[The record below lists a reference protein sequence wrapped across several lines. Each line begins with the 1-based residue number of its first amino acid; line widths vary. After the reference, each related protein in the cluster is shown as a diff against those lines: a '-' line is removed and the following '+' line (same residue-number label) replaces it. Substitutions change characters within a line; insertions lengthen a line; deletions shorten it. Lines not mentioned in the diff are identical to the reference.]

1 MADKD
6 ILEFVQSSKNINGAD
21 SNDKNRMNN
30 AAHVPTSSEIRG
42 ILKTLG
48 KRHPRALNG
57 LWKTVQEEWSKIC
70 MTVQRKKFIFMKIR
84 ARAIAKN
91 HGYQIKANYQ
101 KKLVVGKQQIFD
113 DFFQHFWPYIG
124 NNTANVV
131 FQMVK
136 RLWHPHRPMTLHSP
150 TENSL
155 AVLNHKIL
163 EANSQVQNVKLGGH
177 QTCLSINRLWHE
189 LCDMLRRLV
198 GTTAPGHH
206 DCSIQE

>member
-1 MADKD
+1 DCHGWLGCSPIWTSNFSMT
-6 ILEFVQSSKNINGAD
+6 FSNICGRD
-21 SNDKNRMNN
+21 
-30 AAHVPTSSEIRG
+30 
-42 ILKTLG
+42 
-48 KRHPRALNG
+48 
-57 LWKTVQEEWSKIC
+57 
-70 MTVQRKKFIFMKIR
+70 
-84 ARAIAKN
+84 
-91 HGYQIKANYQ
+91 
-101 KKLVVGKQQIFD
+101 
-113 DFFQHFWPYIG
+113 IG

-131 FQMVK
+131 SPNGQVFVAY
-136 RLWHPHRPMTLHSP
+136 PHRPMTLHSP
-150 TENSL
+150 TEDSL